1 MEQSIIVGLHDT
13 NLLFFPLFKF
23 KEFTQQIHIF
33 HRKRTTNYTLGM
45 ERYMKKKIGKR
56 KNNTR
61 FSFKYRTG
69 VQSSIKIENF
79 VELKKEVYT
88 TQQKSFR

>member
-13 NLLFFPLFKF
+13 NFFFQRNPANSH
-23 KEFTQQIHIF
+23 FTETDIIGGKGMSI
-33 HRKRTTNYTLGM
+33 RKI
-45 ERYMKKKIGKR
+45 EI
-56 KNNTR
+56 NTR